1 MNQLGL
7 WKKLLPGFIP
17 LFVFILVDE
26 FWGTI
31 PGIVVA
37 IVTGALQ
44 LVWTA
49 YKEKRFDS
57 FVLFDTLLLTVLGV
71 VSILLDNDLF
81 FKLKP
86 VFIGFIFV
94 AILGISAFTPLDI
107 VGRMTQRYLGG
118 IEFNALQMQEM
129 RRNLRIFFVVM
140 LLHTLLVLY
149 AAWFMSKEAWAF
161 ISGGLLYILFGA
173 LFLFQLVRTRIRNRQ
188 LAREEWLPLV
198 NEEGAITG
206 KAPRSV
212 VHNGS
217 LLLHPVVHLHVI
229 NPRKEL
235 LLQKRPLS
243 KAIQPG
249 KWDTAVGGHIADG
262 ETLENALKRETAE
275 EIGLTEFSARFLR
288 KYHWQYEVENE
299 LVYVFI
305 SHDHKG
311 VGVQSDEVDEL
322 RFWTR
327 KEIESNLGKGIF
339 TPNLENDYEMLKK
352 EKLL

>member
-1 MNQLGL
+1 MDQLGL

-26 FWGTI
+26 IWGTI

-37 IVTGALQ
+37 IATGALQ
-44 LVWTA
+44 MGWTA
-49 YKEKRFDS
+49 YREKRFDT
-57 FVLFDTLLLTVLGV
+57 FVLFDTLLLTALGV
-71 VSILLDNDLF
+71 VSILLENDLF

-86 VFIGFIFV
+86 VLIGFIFV
-94 AILGISAFTPLDI
+94 AILGISAFTPMDI
-107 VGRMTQRYLGG
+107 VGRMTRRYLGG
-118 IEFNALQMQEM
+118 IEFNGAQLLEM
-129 RRNLRIFFVVM
+129 RRNLRLFFMVM

-161 ISGGLLYILFGA
+161 ISGGLLYILFGV
-173 LFLFQLVRTRIRNRQ
+173 LFLFQLIRNRIRNRL
-188 LAREEWLPLV
+188 LAKEEWLPLV

-229 NPRKEL
+229 SPRKDL

-249 KWDTAVGGHIADG
+249 KWDTAVGGHISAG
-262 ETLENALKRETAE
+262 ESLETALKRETAE
-275 EIGLTEFSARFLR
+275 EIGLKDFSARFIT

-299 LVYVFI
+299 LVYVFV

-311 VGVQSDEVDEL
+311 VGVQSEEVDEL

-327 KEIESNLGKGIF
+327 QEIESKLGKGIF
-339 TPNLENDYEMLKK
+339 TPNLEHDYDLLKK
-352 EKLL
+352 EKFL